1 MSYVGELGGELY
13 VPNERALRVWDA
25 LLDAGRPVGIELAG
39 YKAVDLLRLEKGYR
53 YRSTDLTPA

>member
-39 YKAVDLLRLEKGYR
+39 YKTMDVLRLEKGYR
-53 YRSTDLTPA
+53 Y